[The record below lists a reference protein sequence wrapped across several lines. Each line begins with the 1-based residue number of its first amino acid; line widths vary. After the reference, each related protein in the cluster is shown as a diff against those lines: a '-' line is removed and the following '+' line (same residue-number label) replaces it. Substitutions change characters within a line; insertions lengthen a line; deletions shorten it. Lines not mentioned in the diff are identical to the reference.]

1 MPPKSDTNLTNQVW
15 CITFNPDGSQLVAVV
30 GDAIVAYDTKTGEKV
45 NNPIRGGNKKTL
57 QKNFTNF
64 LFHSS

>member
-1 MPPKSDTNLTNQVW
+1 MW

-30 GDAIVAYDTKTGEKV
+30 GDAIVVYDTKTGAKV
-45 NNPIRGGNKKTL
+45 NNPIRGGKKKTF
-57 QKNFTNF
+57 QKIFTNF